1 VKVVVARILDLR
13 IFVILGVVVLLMWLA
28 VPSLGTAESVQNI
41 LSRVAT
47 VGLIAVGMTLVVLA
61 GQLDLSVGSTLALS
75 GVLAIGLQPAI
86 GPIPAIVVGI
96 SVGPVIGLL
105 NGLLVVGVG
114 MNAFI
119 ATIGTMVA
127 VRGFTYLVAG
137 GRTASG
143 LFPEIGVFIDGP
155 LLGPVTVRSGA
166 FLAGV
171 VIAAFVLARM
181 RVGRNLYAVGGNP
194 ESSRLAGVDPRVYVT
209 GAFIVC
215 GLTASVAGVLLAL
228 TLNTGSPV
236 IGLQVLI
243 TVITA
248 VVLGGTSLAGGA
260 GGPLLTLGGVLV
272 LGVLGS
278 GLDHLNVPAPWQS
291 VVTGLLL
298 IVVVL
303 LDTFVGRRR
312 RTAAARR
319 PRVQGVLVSGS

>member
-1 VKVVVARILDLR
+1 MKVVAARILDLR

-75 GVLAIGLQPAI
+75 GVLAIGLQPVI

-155 LLGPVTVRSGA
+155 LIGPVTVRSGA

-171 VIAAFVLARM
+171 LIAAFVLARM

-248 VVLGGTSLAGGA
+248 VVLGGRAWRE
-260 GGPLLTLGGVLV
+260 VRE
-272 LGVLGS
+272 
-278 GLDHLNVPAPWQS
+278 
-291 VVTGLLL
+291 
-298 IVVVL
+298 
-303 LDTFVGRRR
+303 GRC
-312 RTAAARR
+312 
-319 PRVQGVLVSGS
+319 